1 MVVNTQSVHLDVLLD
16 EVERNGKVWFKICLI
31 LELKVGIRIKMEDLT
46 IILCEL
52 NLISNL
58 I

>member
-1 MVVNTQSVHLDVLLD
+1 MVLTKIVHLEEFLD
-16 EVERNGKVWFKICLI
+16 EVQRVVRVWFKICLI
-31 LELKVGIRIKMEDLT
+31 LELKVGIRIKMADLT

>member
-1 MVVNTQSVHLDVLLD
+1 MVLTKVVHLEEFLD
-16 EVERNGKVWFKICLI
+16 EVQRVVRVWFKICLI
-31 LELKVGIRIKMEDLT
+31 MELKVGTRIKMADLT